1 MDIKKIIETYLDII
15 KNKYVCFNGTAT
27 QTELIYYIIVW
38 VAGAFALGIVSAI
51 LGLLGIGIIGG
62 ILCGLWNLANLLP
75 GIGTIV
81 RFINSRKA
89 N

>member
-38 VAGAFALGIVSAI
+38 VAGAFCFLVFVAFYFHSLVKELI
-51 LGLLGIGIIGG
+51 LHQD
-62 ILCGLWNLANLLP
+62 
-75 GIGTIV
+75 
-81 RFINSRKA
+81 
-89 N
+89 